1 MVRTPARIGFLLLAA
16 AVFLFARAAAQQPP
30 PNAPSNASPNAQS
43 NASANAASNAT
54 SLGPTIKVSV
64 NSVLVPVVVRDSHG
78 RAIGDLTQSEFQ
90 LFDKNKPLQ
99 ITGFTIEKRAASREE
114 LGVDATSPAAAVAP
128 NSAPQPVRPSSRFI
142 VFLFDD
148 LHIAPNDLASLKTAA
163 SRVLS
168 ETLRPGDA
176 ASVLS
181 IFGHEDSLVTNDH
194 DRLVRAIASVKPM
207 RSPYRL
213 EEHACPSV
221 DYMHG
226 DRIENQ
232 RDEIAFKVAV
242 DETMECA
249 HLDPI
254 QRPMAEKMTHEAA
267 QRAIALGE
275 QDVRVSYIYIR
286 ELVRRMAILPG
297 ERTLIL
303 VSPGFYTETPQALVF
318 QSQVIE
324 AAARANV
331 TISTLDARG
340 LYTTAPK
347 ADEELSG
354 PATETTERIRS
365 HFESLT
371 GMDAVLSGLAD
382 ATGGSYIHNSNDMEG
397 GLRRLS
403 AAPEY
408 VYLLEFSL
416 DSTKP
421 DGQYHPLKVK
431 VDRNHVQVQNR
442 RGYFAPSTKKLKE
455 LMASSNEA
463 TAPIAP
469 SAPVVIARDAAGA
482 QHGGD
487 GAVVAPSVLPTAS
500 PATNSAENST
510 AQTAAP
516 AAPPEEPAAAT
527 SQSFAPQSQEVDS
540 DAEAAAESAATGI
553 APPPAEPAAA
563 EPAQSAPAAAEP
575 PKKIKSKSLYWNP
588 PSVDT
593 ESRDRTESPEC
604 DLPAVLAQA
613 GVRATELVTNIQNF
627 TAQERIEFRILGG
640 VGNQYD
646 FGSDDF
652 DYSAV
657 LVHQAQGYA
666 IQEGRSPVPGSRPF
680 PIATHDLGLPEMALM
695 FLPEFQGNYDMTCS
709 GAGVWEGHLTWMIN
723 LRQRKDRPDRTASF
737 TARNGAVYPAP
748 LKGRAWIAQDS
759 GEVVHLE
766 IGLMHPILPV
776 NIESWYLSIDY
787 EPVHFKTRNIDIWL
801 PQSAEAY
808 RESETRR
815 TITSHEFSDFRLFSV
830 DTKQETNS
838 PASN

>member
-1 MVRTPARIGFLLLAA
+1 MVRDPRPADAL
-16 AVFLFARAAAQQPP
+16 LFAFALFALPRATAQQPQSAP
-30 PNAPSNASPNAQS
+30 PTA
-43 NASANAASNAT
+43 
-54 SLGPTIKVSV
+54 GPTIKVYV
-64 NSVLVPVVVRDSHG
+64 NSVIVPAVVRDSHG
-78 RAIGDLTQSEFQ
+78 RVIGDLTQSDFQ
-90 LFDKNKPLQ
+90 LFDKGKPLK
-99 ITGFTIEKRAASREE
+99 ITGFTVEKRAAS
-114 LGVDATSPAAAVAP
+114 GDDFAVDTTPVSGTATPNPAALAT
-128 NSAPQPVRPSSRFI
+128 PQPPRFI

-148 LHIAPNDLASLKTAA
+148 LHMSSNDLASLKTAA
-163 SRVLS
+163 TRVLN
-168 ETLRPGDA
+168 ETLRAGDS

-181 IFGHEDSLVTNDH
+181 IFGHEDSLVTNDRE
-194 DRLVRAIASVKPM
+194 RLARTIANVQPM

-213 EEHACPSV
+213 DAHACPNV
-221 DYMHG
+221 DYQHG

-232 RDEIAFKVAV
+232 HDENAFNAAV

-254 QRPMAEKMTHEAA
+254 QRPMGEKMTHQAA
-267 QRAIALGE
+267 QRAVALGE
-275 QDVRVSYIYIR
+275 QDVRVSYVYIR
-286 ELVRRMAILPG
+286 ELVRRMANLPG

-303 VSPGFYTETPQALVF
+303 ISPGFYTETPQALVF

-354 PATETTERIRS
+354 HARETTERIRS
-365 HFESLT
+365 HVESIT
-371 GMDAVLSGLAD
+371 GIDEVLSGLAD
-382 ATGGSYIHNSNDMEG
+382 ATGGSYFHNSNDLEG

-416 DSTKP
+416 DDTRP

-431 VDRNHVQVQNR
+431 VDRSHVQVQNR
-442 RGYFAPSTKKLKE
+442 RGYFAPSTKKLKA
-455 LMASSNEA
+455 LMASSSES

-469 SAPVVIARDAAGA
+469 SAPVLVAHDADVA
-482 QHGGD
+482 QHTGS
-487 GAVVAPSVLPTAS
+487 AVATTAQSANPPTPTTPPANFAAQATAPDAPPVAASQSVAP
-500 PATNSAENST
+500 
-510 AQTAAP
+510 Q
-516 AAPPEEPAAAT
+516 
-527 SQSFAPQSQEVDS
+527 PQDVDS

-553 APPPAEPAAA
+553 APPPAET
-563 EPAQSAPAAAEP
+563 APAPTPVATP
-575 PKKIKSKSLYWNP
+575 PKKAKNKALYWNP
-588 PSVDT
+588 PDVEI
-593 ESRDRTESPEC
+593 ESRDHTEVREC

-657 LVHQAQGYA
+657 LVHPPQGYT
-666 IQEGRSPVPGSRPF
+666 IQEGRNPVPGSRPF
-680 PIATHDLGLPEMALM
+680 LIATHDLGLPEMALM
-695 FLPEFQGNYDMTCS
+695 FLPEFQNNYDLSCS
-709 GAGVWEGHLTWMIN
+709 GVAMWNDHLTWMIN

-737 TARNGAVYPAP
+737 TAKNGVVYPAP

-766 IGLMHPILPV
+766 IGLMRPILPV
-776 NIESWYLSIDY
+776 NIQSWALSIDY
-787 EPVHFKTRNIDIWL
+787 APVHFKTRNIDIWL
-801 PQSAEAY
+801 PQFAEAY

-815 TITSHEFSDFRLFSV
+815 TITMHEFGDFRLFSV
-830 DTKQETNS
+830 DTTQEVTQ
-838 PASN
+838 PGIP

>member
-1 MVRTPARIGFLLLAA
+1 MVRTPARIGFLLLAS
-16 AVFLFARAAAQQPP
+16 AVSLFARATAQQPP
-30 PNAPSNASPNAQS
+30 TNAPSNAPTNAQL
-43 NASANAASNAT
+43 N
-54 SLGPTIKVSV
+54 GPTIKVSV
-64 NSVLVPVVVRDSHG
+64 NSVLVPVVVRDSQG
-78 RAIGDLTQSEFQ
+78 RAIGDLTQSDFQ

-99 ITGFTIEKRAASREE
+99 ITGFTVEKRAASAED
-114 LGVDATSPAAAVAP
+114 LGVNATSLNAP
-128 NSAPQPVRPSSRFI
+128 IASNSVPQPTRPSSRFI

-148 LHIAPNDLASLKTAA
+148 LHITPNDLASLKTAA
-163 SRVLS
+163 TRVLS

-181 IFGHEDSLVTNDH
+181 IFGHEDSKVTNDR
-194 DRLVRAIASVKPM
+194 DRLARAIANVKTT

-213 EEHACPSV
+213 DGHACPNV
-221 DYMHG
+221 DYQHG

-232 RDEIAFKVAV
+232 HDQNAFNVAV

-249 HLDPI
+249 HLDPL
-254 QRPMAEKMTHEAA
+254 QRPMGEKLTHEAA
-267 QRAIALGE
+267 QRAVSLGE
-275 QDVRVSYIYIR
+275 QDVRVAYIYIR
-286 ELVRRMAILPG
+286 ELVRRMANLPG

-303 VSPGFYTETPQALVF
+303 ISPGFYTETAQALVF

-347 ADEELSG
+347 ADEELG
-354 PATETTERIRS
+354 GFARETTERIRS
-365 HFESLT
+365 HVESMT
-371 GMDAVLSGLAD
+371 GIDAVLSGLAD
-382 ATGGSYIHNSNDMEG
+382 ATGGTYIHNSNDMEG

-416 DSTKP
+416 DDAKP
-421 DGQYHPLKVK
+421 DGQYHSLKVK
-431 VDRNHVQVQNR
+431 VDRDHVQVQNR

-455 LMASSNEA
+455 LMASSNEV

-469 SAPVVIARDAAGA
+469 SAPVLVARDTEAA
-482 QHGGD
+482 QHARD
-487 GAVVAPSVLPTAS
+487 VAVAAPPAANPT
-500 PATNSAENST
+500 TNSAANSA
-510 AQTAAP
+510 AQTTAP
-516 AAPPEEPAAAT
+516 NTPADKPAAAN
-527 SQSFAPQSQEVDS
+527 SESIAPQSQDIDS

-553 APPPAEPAAA
+553 AAPPVEPAA
-563 EPAQSAPAAAEP
+563 SAPAAP
-575 PKKIKSKSLYWNP
+575 QKKVKSKSLYWNP
-588 PSVDT
+588 PSVDA
-593 ESRDRTESPEC
+593 EARDRTEAPEC

-640 VGNQYD
+640 VGSQYD

-657 LVHQAQGYA
+657 LIRHPQGYT
-666 IQEGRSPVPGSRPF
+666 IQEGRNPVPGSRPF

-695 FLPEFQGNYDMTCS
+695 FLPQFQSNYDMTCS
-709 GAGVWEGHLTWMIN
+709 GAGVWEGHLTWLIN
-723 LRQRKDRPDRTASF
+723 LRQRNDRPDSTASF
-737 TARNGAVYPAP
+737 TGRNGAVYPAP

-766 IGLMHPILPV
+766 IGLMHAILPV
-776 NIESWYLSIDY
+776 DIQSWSLSIDY
-787 EPVHFKTRNIDIWL
+787 APVHFKTRNIDIWL

-815 TITSHEFSDFRLFSV
+815 MITSHEFSDFRLFSV
-830 DTKQETNS
+830 DTKQEATS
-838 PASN
+838 PASK

>member
-16 AVFLFARAAAQQPP
+16 AVFLSARAAAQQS
-30 PNAPSNASPNAQS
+30 PSNPPSSAPPIPAPNGQS
-43 NASANAASNAT
+43 NAPTNTT
-54 SLGPTIKVSV
+54 SLGPAIKVSV
-64 NSVLVPVVVRDSHG
+64 NSVLVPVVVRDSQN
-78 RAIGDLTQSEFQ
+78 RAVGDLTQSDFQ

-99 ITGFTIEKRAASREE
+99 ITGFTVEKRAARTEE
-114 LGVDATSPAAAVAP
+114 FGTDATSPPSAVTP
-128 NSAPQPVRPSSRFI
+128 SSAPQPTRPSSRFI

-163 SRVLS
+163 TKVLS

-181 IFGHEDSLVTNDH
+181 IFGHEDSQVTNDRE
-194 DRLVRAIASVKPM
+194 RLVRAIANVKAM

-213 EEHACPSV
+213 DAHACPNV
-221 DYMHG
+221 DYQHG

-232 RDEIAFKVAV
+232 HDENAFNVAV

-254 QRPMAEKMTHEAA
+254 QRPMGEKLTHEAA
-267 QRAIALGE
+267 QRAVALGE
-275 QDVRVSYIYIR
+275 QDVRVSYIYMR
-286 ELVRRMAILPG
+286 ELMRRMANLPG

-303 VSPGFYTETPQALVF
+303 ISPGFYTETPQALVF

-347 ADEELSG
+347 ADEALNGFAKES
-354 PATETTERIRS
+354 TERIRS
-365 HFESLT
+365 HVESMT
-371 GMDAVLSGLAD
+371 GIDAVLSGLAD
-382 ATGGSYIHNSNDMEG
+382 ATGGTYIHNSNDMEG

-431 VDRNHVQVQNR
+431 VDRDHVQVQNR
-442 RGYFAPSTKKLKE
+442 RGYFAPSTKKLRE
-455 LMASSNEA
+455 LMASSDEV
-463 TAPIAP
+463 TAPIEQ
-469 SAPVVIARDAAGA
+469 SAPVVVAGSADAEQRTRDVARDV
-482 QHGGD
+482 
-487 GAVVAPSVLPTAS
+487 AV
-500 PATNSAENST
+500 
-510 AQTAAP
+510 
-516 AAPPEEPAAAT
+516 AAPPTANPTTNPASNSAGQTATPATQSDKPAAAT
-527 SQSFAPQSQEVDS
+527 SPSVAPQSQDVDS

-553 APPPAEPAAA
+553 APPPVEPVES
-563 EPAQSAPAAAEP
+563 EPPRSAPAP
-575 PKKIKSKSLYWNP
+575 SPKKVKSKSLFWNP
-588 PSVDT
+588 PSVEA
-593 ESRDRTESPEC
+593 ESRDRTEAPEC

-613 GVRATELVTNIQNF
+613 GARATELVTNIQNF

-640 VGNQYD
+640 VGSQYD
-646 FGSDDF
+646 SGSDDF

-657 LVHQAQGYA
+657 LVHHPQGYT
-666 IQEGRSPVPGSRPF
+666 IQEGRNPAPGSRPF
-680 PIATHDLGLPEMALM
+680 PIDTHDLGLPEMALM
-695 FLPEFQGNYDMTCS
+695 FLPEFQRNYDMTCA

-737 TARNGAVYPAP
+737 TARNGVVYPAP

-766 IGLMHPILPV
+766 IGLMHPILAID
-776 NIESWYLSIDY
+776 IESWFLSIDY
-787 EPVHFKTRNIDIWL
+787 APVHFKTRNIEIWL
-801 PQSAEAY
+801 PQFAEAY

-830 DTKQETNS
+830 DTKQEANS
-838 PASN
+838 PASK